1 MCTFDSK
8 VKLIKDSNSNLEFK
22 IKRRQNGKKKRKR
35 KNRKMPLWAKF
46 SGVGPPVLPCAAQLL
61 PCADTWGP
69 PGSHSLSSAR
79 FLFRSMIGG
88 PAPSSTVTR
97 LRALPR
103 CGRLSVPRARGISSW
118 TTSPTRAGVP
128 WRPGAS
134 PLLAWRSTSRP
145 YRSGHRDPPPCFPTE
160 PYRNRSTIVATK
172 VPVSGWVYR
181 SDRCTARIG

>member
-88 PAPSSTVTR
+88 PAPSSTVTW

-103 CGRLSVPRARGISSW
+103 CGRLAVPCSPFFAAQLGPRTSSVLAHIAGSVGVTHNRPRAAI
-118 TTSPTRAGVP
+118 
-128 WRPGAS
+128 
-134 PLLAWRSTSRP
+134 
-145 YRSGHRDPPPCFPTE
+145 
-160 PYRNRSTIVATK
+160 
-172 VPVSGWVYR
+172 
-181 SDRCTARIG
+181 